1 MLMVVVDPDRVAS
14 SAEQEIPDLG
24 LTVPCRLADTPYT
37 RKDLEALIKKID
49 APVLVKDVKA
59 EKEGD

>member
-24 LTVPCRLADTPYT
+24 LVVPCALADTPYT
-37 RKDLEALIKKID
+37 RKELEALIKESG
-49 APVLVKDVKA
+49 APIVVKDQKV
-59 EKEGD
+59 EGD